1 MTIQVLISCM
11 YEKDRSIVQRSKV
24 QSDCIVVNQCDTD
37 SIEEFSFLNDTGQI
51 CKVLFI
57 NTTERGLSKSRNL
70 AIRNSWA
77 DICLVCDYDEILT
90 SGYVNAIEKAYI
102 TRPESDVIAFAISCD
117 QYTRTYSKT
126 SKKLRIKEILK
137 TSSQQ
142 ITFKRNSIE
151 GKRIFFDEKMGS
163 GTGNGPGEET
173 MFLLTCKKNGLALFY
188 NPFCVATICKGDSK
202 WFNGYTEKFFQNQGW
217 TDRRL
222 LGPILGFIYILYWS
236 IFRRAEYKKDGL
248 SVYSALKNSLVG
260 YFSKR

>member
-1 MTIQVLISCM
+1 MTFQVLISCM
-11 YEKDRSIVQRSKV
+11 HEKDKSIVQRSNI
-24 QSDCIVVNQCDTD
+24 QTDCVVVNQCDTN
-37 SIEEFSFLNDTGQI
+37 SIDNYTFRNNKGQE
-51 CKVLFI
+51 CKVIFI
-57 NTTERGLSKSRNL
+57 NTTERGLSKSRNM
-70 AIRNSWA
+70 AISNAWA
-77 DICLVCDYDEILT
+77 DICLICDDDENLSENYADEIL
-90 SGYVNAIEKAYI
+90 KAYHQYEN
-102 TRPESDVIAFAISCD
+102 TDVMAFSIKCD
-117 QYTRTYSKT
+117 QYTREYPKT
-126 SKKLRIKEILK
+126 SKKLRFIEVLK

-142 ITFKRNSIE
+142 ISFKRKSVLDKGIL
-151 GKRIFFDEKMGS
+151 FDEKMGS

-202 WFNGYTEKFFQNQGW
+202 WFKGYTEKFFQNQGW